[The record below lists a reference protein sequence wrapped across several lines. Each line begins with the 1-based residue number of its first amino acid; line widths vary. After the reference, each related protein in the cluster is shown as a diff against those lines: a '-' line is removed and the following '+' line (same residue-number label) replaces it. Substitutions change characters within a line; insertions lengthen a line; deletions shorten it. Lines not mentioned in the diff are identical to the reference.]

1 MSKKKPLIVFEGIE
15 GSGKT
20 TLINYI
26 SKFFIKKKIKFIK
39 IREPGGNKNSETIR
53 KLILNNKNNFNS
65 FTDLMLY
72 FAARSENIDL
82 TIKKNYNKSIIL
94 LDRFTDSTIAYQH
107 YGMGLDKNLINKIN
121 KSLLKDIKP
130 DLIFINVVNSKNL
143 VKRLRLRKLRNRY
156 DNFNTKFYE
165 KVQRGY
171 LKLAKN
177 RSKYVI
183 IDSNKKLIENKKEV
197 LNKIKKII
205 YV

>member
-1 MSKKKPLIVFEGIE
+1 
-15 GSGKT
+15 
-20 TLINYI
+20 
-26 SKFFIKKKIKFIK
+26 
-39 IREPGGNKNSETIR
+39 
-53 KLILNNKNNFNS
+53 
-65 FTDLMLY
+65 MLY
-72 FAARSENIDL
+72 LAARSENIDL
-82 TIKKNYNKSIIL
+82 TIKKNYNKSVIL

-121 KSLLKDIKP
+121 KSLLKNIKP
-130 DLIFINVVNSKNL
+130 DLTFLNVVNSKNL
-143 VKRLRLRKLRNRY
+143 IKRLRLRKLKNRY
-156 DNFNTKFYE
+156 DNFNIKFYE

-205 YV
+205 HV

>member
-1 MSKKKPLIVFEGIE
+1 MNAL
-15 GSGKT
+15 
-20 TLINYI
+20 
-26 SKFFIKKKIKFIK
+26 
-39 IREPGGNKNSETIR
+39 

-72 FAARSENIDL
+72 LAARSENIDL
-82 TIKKNYNKSIIL
+82 TIKKNYNKSVIL

-121 KSLLKDIKP
+121 KSLLKNIKP
-130 DLIFINVVNSKNL
+130 DLTFLNVVNSKNL
-143 VKRLRLRKLRNRY
+143 IKRLRLRKLKNRY
-156 DNFNTKFYE
+156 DNFNIKFYE

-205 YV
+205 HV

>member
-1 MSKKKPLIVFEGIE
+1 MSRRPH
-15 GSGKT
+15 
-20 TLINYI
+20 
-26 SKFFIKKKIKFIK
+26 
-39 IREPGGNKNSETIR
+39 
-53 KLILNNKNNFNS
+53 
-65 FTDLMLY
+65 